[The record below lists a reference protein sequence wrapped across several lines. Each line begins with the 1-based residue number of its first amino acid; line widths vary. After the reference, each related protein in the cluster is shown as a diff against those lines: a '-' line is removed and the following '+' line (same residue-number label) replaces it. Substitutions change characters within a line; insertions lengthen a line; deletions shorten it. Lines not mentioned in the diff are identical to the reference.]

1 MKDTILFVS
10 LDFDGEFFCGTEGS
24 LVCQR
29 EEADLVQSIRGIG
42 DQLTK
47 EDLASTNN
55 VCHVYVCVYMQVQ
68 EVCVCV
74 CVWYSRNEAMYG
86 TRTHPPLAN

>member
-1 MKDTILFVS
+1 MKDTILLVS

-74 CVWYSRNEAMYG
+74 CVVQQE
-86 TRTHPPLAN
+86 